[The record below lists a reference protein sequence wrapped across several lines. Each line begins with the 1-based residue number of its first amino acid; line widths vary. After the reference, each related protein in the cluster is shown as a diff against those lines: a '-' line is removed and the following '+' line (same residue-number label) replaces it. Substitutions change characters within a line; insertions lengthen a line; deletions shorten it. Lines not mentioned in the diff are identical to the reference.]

1 MKKNFCLQCL
11 FLTLSFFLISCQSR
25 LETEIEAF
33 NKECPVLV
41 PGVGEITRAELSGA
55 NVMFNVSVDY
65 GMLDFDACIENIDEF
80 TDEFKSAVS
89 VYDPDMQAMID
100 VLVEEE
106 KGFGYRFVEEGTGK
120 RFEVI
125 FTYDEVKRL

>member
-1 MKKNFCLQCL
+1 
-11 FLTLSFFLISCQSR
+11 
-25 LETEIEAF
+25 
-33 NKECPVLV
+33 
-41 PGVGEITRAELSGA
+41 
-55 NVMFNVSVDY
+55 MFNVSVDY
-65 GMLDFDACIENIDEF
+65 GMKDFDACIENIDVF